1 MQLFNPSASSPEP
14 LQLRPYQR
22 DIVEGVE
29 NSNSPRQLIIAGT
42 GTGKTF
48 MAANVIKRALAVGKK
63 TLFFTH
69 RNTLLTQS
77 FSEFAQLDLPLSFI
91 SSGSRVDLTQ
101 PVQLVSLQT
110 VAYWSN
116 SDLNELKFKFDQVIF
131 DECHIT
137 NWFTIAQFFCPPLPE
152 KPPFKVIGLTATPWR
167 RSKYESLADY
177 YQTPHVAPL
186 PGVLMAQGFLSPFVY
201 FTINKIERKNL
212 KIEKNGEYEKPGQKA
227 QVNTPE
233 YIDKVIAEWVRLAK
247 GRPTIVFAVDIEHAH
262 AIASLF
268 SQAGIPAAAV
278 DGTMSLKERK
288 KKYQQLENEQI
299 LILVSCEAL
308 SEGFN
313 VKKVSAVILFR
324 LTTSRAKYFQ
334 QIGRGARLWPGK
346 SNCLVLDAVG
356 LIDGEKFGFLE
367 DLTEEDFAIFESEQ
381 RPSFSHSPKKTCENC
396 SAMVP
401 AGLRVCS
408 YCNHPFPLP
417 EKGANGTIFSE
428 MKLTVPLSQQEKIDF
443 YHDLLRQAYSQQKSF
458 NWCDRQYKMRYGQ
471 HPHVQWR
478 KGAIFGDDPTPQ
490 QKSAYQ
496 QYLKAIAQQAH
507 LSQDWIQANQWEM

>member
-167 RSKYESLADY
+167 RSKYESLA
-177 YQTPHVAPL
+177 
-186 PGVLMAQGFLSPFVY
+186 
-201 FTINKIERKNL
+201 
-212 KIEKNGEYEKPGQKA
+212 
-227 QVNTPE
+227 
-233 YIDKVIAEWVRLAK
+233 
-247 GRPTIVFAVDIEHAH
+247 
-262 AIASLF
+262 
-268 SQAGIPAAAV
+268 
-278 DGTMSLKERK
+278 
-288 KKYQQLENEQI
+288 
-299 LILVSCEAL
+299 
-308 SEGFN
+308 
-313 VKKVSAVILFR
+313 
-324 LTTSRAKYFQ
+324 
-334 QIGRGARLWPGK
+334 
-346 SNCLVLDAVG
+346 
-356 LIDGEKFGFLE
+356 
-367 DLTEEDFAIFESEQ
+367 
-381 RPSFSHSPKKTCENC
+381 
-396 SAMVP
+396 
-401 AGLRVCS
+401 
-408 YCNHPFPLP
+408 
-417 EKGANGTIFSE
+417 
-428 MKLTVPLSQQEKIDF
+428 
-443 YHDLLRQAYSQQKSF
+443 
-458 NWCDRQYKMRYGQ
+458 
-471 HPHVQWR
+471 
-478 KGAIFGDDPTPQ
+478 
-490 QKSAYQ
+490 
-496 QYLKAIAQQAH
+496 
-507 LSQDWIQANQWEM
+507 